1 MSFCLH
7 SNLTGFSWSFYYLHI
22 GCLVCMTMYD
32 DIYISDKP
40 MYSTN
45 FYSSIHCLHLP
56 LDNIHS
62 FGRQKLKLLL
72 CAVVLKLSWVRF
84 VSWRDARKVED
95 WVLIVVLRFFFGGI
109 QNCKKVD
116 GFVQT
121 LLIIALWLVLFV
133 FITNHSTV
141 ATITQLLPC
150 LTASQGRGIFQ
161 HCQGC
166 HGVSRSKT
174 GPLTPFGAVMKSLVG
189 WVIGDY
195 TIHLYRDYFISQ

>member
-72 CAVVLKLSWVRF
+72 CAVVLKLSWARF
-84 VSWRDARKVED
+84 VSVARRKEGWRLGVDC
-95 WVLIVVLRFFFGGI
+95 RFALLFWGI
-109 QNCKKVD
+109 QNMQES
-116 GFVQT
+116 GRFVQT
-121 LLIIALWLVLFV
+121 LMIVALWLVLFV

-166 HGVSRSKT
+166 HGVSRSLNWST
-174 GPLTPFGAVMKSLVG
+174 
-189 WVIGDY
+189 
-195 TIHLYRDYFISQ
+195 